1 MQSKMTISLVLQNI
15 HYNLLNECN
24 SVYWP
29 FHHNRIPPQFF
40 LFSGFFH
47 LCRTLVFC
55 VGKKTVVYATE
66 VTLETSSQAFLKPIP
81 ITNGVEVT
89 SLLIRLF
96 LLLHFVPAFS
106 ISVWIVRQRFNV

>member
-1 MQSKMTISLVLQNI
+1 MCGKDSVVQSKMTISLVLQNI
-15 HYNLLNECN
+15 HYNLLNI
-24 SVYWP
+24 YWP
-29 FHHNRIPPQFF
+29 YHHNRIPLQFF

-55 VGKKTVVYATE
+55 VGKKKWCMPQRL
-66 VTLETSSQAFLKPIP
+66 TLETSSQAFLKPIS

-96 LLLHFVPAFS
+96 LAFCS
-106 ISVWIVRQRFNV
+106 CFLYFCLDSQEKI